1 MDYDM
6 RGANSYLDGL
16 RKLFDEMR
24 MAQDLND
31 FTSDDLFSDDV
42 KQFDGSV
49 HKDEFV
55 YTLLNREEF
64 TLTRS
69 ELSNLSTLLMLG
81 GAKQKAERGAI
92 DLDELQFSYTSY
104 LKVHE
109 LVEARVVDLLEK
121 FKLSIVK
128 KLESDEDIEGLMCA
142 IELKANESKVTI

>member
-24 MAQDLND
+24 VAQDLND
-31 FTSDDLFSDDV
+31 FTSDELFTDDV

-81 GAKQKAERGAI
+81 GSKQKAERGAI

-128 KLESDEDIEGLMCA
+128 KLESDEDIEALMCA